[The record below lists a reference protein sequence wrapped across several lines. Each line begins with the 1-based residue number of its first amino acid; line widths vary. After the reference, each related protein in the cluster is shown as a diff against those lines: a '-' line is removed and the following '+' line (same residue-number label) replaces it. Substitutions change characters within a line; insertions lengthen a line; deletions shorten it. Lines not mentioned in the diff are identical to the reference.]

1 MTRLS
6 ARTTETYA
14 TTENAMDSKNVMT
27 ANSSNHVGV
36 LVGAN
41 GFHRVIASIIAAS
54 IIFASMISLIIYFY
68 KRRNRAENRAENR
81 AKKSSGTQTTFHSTE
96 KGSYEKQSRISRF
109 SEQIYDELYEG
120 YEAYL
125 SRMKSTFKNR
135 TISF

>member
-14 TTENAMDSKNVMT
+14 TTENAMDSKNVVT
-27 ANSSNHVGV
+27 ANSLNQVGI
-36 LVGAN
+36 LVGA
-41 GFHRVIASIIAAS
+41 IASIIAAS
-54 IIFASMISLIIYFY
+54 IIFTSMIFLIIYFY
-68 KRRNRAENRAENR
+68 KRRNRAENR
-81 AKKSSGTQTTFHSTE
+81 AKKSSGTQTTFHSTG

-109 SEQIYDELYEG
+109 SETIYDEPYEG

>member
-14 TTENAMDSKNVMT
+14 TTENDMDGKNVMT

-68 KRRNRAENRAENR
+68 KRRNRAENRA
-81 AKKSSGTQTTFHSTE
+81 KKSSGTQTTFHSTE

-109 SEQIYDELYEG
+109 SQPIYDEPYEG

>member
-14 TTENAMDSKNVMT
+14 TTENAMDSKNVVT
-27 ANSSNHVGV
+27 ANSLNQVGI
-36 LVGAN
+36 LVGA
-41 GFHRVIASIIAAS
+41 IASIIAAS
-54 IIFASMISLIIYFY
+54 IIFTSMIFLIIYFY
-68 KRRNRAENRAENR
+68 KRRNRAENR

-109 SEQIYDELYEG
+109 SQSIYDEPYEG

>member
-14 TTENAMDSKNVMT
+14 TTENAMDSKNVVT
-27 ANSSNHVGV
+27 ANSLNQVGI
-36 LVGAN
+36 LVGA
-41 GFHRVIASIIAAS
+41 IASIIAAS
-54 IIFASMISLIIYFY
+54 IIFTSMIFLIIYFY
-68 KRRNRAENRAENR
+68 KRRNRAENRA
-81 AKKSSGTQTTFHSTE
+81 KKSSSTQTTFNSTE

-109 SEQIYDELYEG
+109 SQPIYDEPYEG